1 MASSG
6 PRKSRRATAPHGSL
20 RERLIALRRIAIEVE
35 LEAKDDIELGEF
47 PGSALRGGWFAALKD
62 LGCVVEH
69 RECDACSLV
78 ASCAIPALLGATDPE
93 TRFFARPFRLRVGGE
108 LGELRAGG
116 RARLGVDL
124 FGGSIAYAALAKAG
138 IERLGERGLGR
149 RRGRFQVSSLEVRDE
164 DVVRRDFAARLGTLP
179 HDRLIVR
186 FETPLRLL
194 EQGRPLREFS
204 FISLVSNLLRRATG
218 LVESWAEP
226 TPRDLVSAARSI
238 VVVEAR
244 IRRADR
250 VRFSSRQ
257 ERAMNLM
264 GHVGEIEIAG
274 DLEPFLPLLAFGE
287 AVGAGKGTA
296 FGLGS
301 IRLLA
306 PREGGA
312 A

>member
-6 PRKSRRATAPHGSL
+6 PRKSRRALAERGSL
-20 RERLIALRRIAIEVE
+20 RERLTALERIAIDVAI
-35 LEAKDDIELGEF
+35 EAQDAIELGDF

-78 ASCAIPALLGATDPE
+78 ESCAIPALLGATDPE
-93 TRFFARPFRLRVGGE
+93 TRFFARPFRLRVGSE
-108 LGELRAGG
+108 LTMPTVGG
-116 RARLGVDL
+116 RARFGVDL
-124 FGGSIAYAALAKAG
+124 FGKSIAYAALAKAG

-149 RRGRFQVSSLEVRDE
+149 RRGRFRVESIEVRDE
-164 DVVRRDFAARLGTLP
+164 VTLRREFVARLGALP
-179 HDRLIVR
+179 QDRLVVR

-204 FISLVSNLLRRATG
+204 FTSLVSNLLRRASG

-226 TPRDLVSAARSI
+226 DPRELVSTARSI
-238 VVVEAR
+238 AVVEAR

-274 DLEPFLPLLAFGE
+274 DLAPFLPLLAFGE

-296 FGLGS
+296 FGLGN

-306 PREGGA
+306 AGEGGA

>member
-1 MASSG
+1 MA
-6 PRKSRRATAPHGSL
+6 
-20 RERLIALRRIAIEVE
+20 ALRRIAIDVEVE
-35 LEAKDDIELGEF
+35 AQDAIELGDF

-62 LGCVVEH
+62 LGCVVDH

-78 ASCAIPALLGATDPE
+78 ESCAIPALLGATEPE
-93 TRFFARPFRLRVGGE
+93 TRFFARPFRLRVGSEFEG
-108 LGELRAGG
+108 LAAG
-116 RARLGVDL
+116 ATAHFGVDL
-124 FGGSIAYAALAKAG
+124 FGKSVEYAALARGG
-138 IERLGERGLGR
+138 IERLAARGLGR
-149 RRGRFQVSSLEVRDE
+149 RRGRFRVADLTIRDE
-164 DVVRRDFAARLGTLP
+164 AALRHEFAARLSSLP
-179 HDRLIVR
+179 HDRLVVR

-204 FISLVSNLLRRATG
+204 FTSLVSNLLRRAAG

-226 TPRDLVSAARSI
+226 DPRELVSAAGSI
-238 VVVEAR
+238 TVVEAR
-244 IRRADR
+244 VRRADR

-301 IRLLA
+301 IRLLTSG
-306 PREGGA
+306 EGGGA
-312 A
+312 